1 MPYNPNKMPTAA
13 ETQAE
18 QESSAERPKK
28 RASTEGQESSTARAI
43 KEQED
48 RANKQKIEELQKL
61 LGIKKLKDP
70 EAMLYAVIDRGEVSM
85 EQIQQTADFLE
96 ARQIQLQQELLTET
110 NESKK
115 AALKA
120 KIEANSSLIFK
131 LEDARNAI
139 KEAGAQN
146 NPEQAARILDK
157 VLVRDKDIAKG
168 ADKAI
173 RSLEREQA
181 QLESELESV
190 YQEITARESG
200 AKKDPG
206 FMQRMSLGLGNLMRR
221 ISSQQEL
228 AQTPQTMSSRE
239 LTFKRREIQQRLNQ
253 LEMDLINLR
262 PAKQARP
269 ETTWTAPIEEG
280 ATELGEEDIITDEE
294 LEQQAEAKKKAVA
307 RMPKP
312 KQHEAEAPVD
322 MSAVMRPEELPEATD
337 ETSGVRRKAI
347 ELPKPKAVEKA
358 DERWTYEEVKSPRMP
373 KPRAHGAEA
382 PVDMAEVMLP
392 RPYEEES
399 EEVSGVRRKA
409 IEMPKP
415 RKYAKDERA
424 SVADVLRQEQAE
436 NEAREKAEF
445 QKKVAWAEKLLP
457 GGQAAAINQDVLGQM
472 GVNWGSANEQQRQFS
487 VDYVF
492 KAAAVQEA
500 LNSGNDEAYNRA
512 KQDLQKFEKT
522 LEETLTSPYF
532 EPSGRAGIGVTLESG
547 RAEQGRAA
555 SRMAGGQEAARG
567 RLKARRA
574 VNESPV
580 IQGVSAQAVEAE
592 EERRKAEQEERLMSG
607 ARAAQEIV
615 DREEN
620 RTESVK
626 RSAKEAMAKARI
638 PEPPAELRLQAEI
651 GKRMMSPMTIER
663 TAALVPKAEELW
675 NLVNEQLAKKPK
687 AEKALKSIKDGNES
701 NPATLYVMAMG
712 RYLEAAK
719 EPAPTEIINALAQRI
734 MDANSALGIEG
745 NALVQSVMAER
756 GKKYGKAVGRN
767 LPRGKETTAQQ
778 ARRTAR
784 I

>member
-1 MPYNPNKMPTAA
+1 
-13 ETQAE
+13 
-18 QESSAERPKK
+18 
-28 RASTEGQESSTARAI
+28 
-43 KEQED
+43 
-48 RANKQKIEELQKL
+48 
-61 LGIKKLKDP
+61 
-70 EAMLYAVIDRGEVSM
+70 
-85 EQIQQTADFLE
+85 
-96 ARQIQLQQELLTET
+96 
-110 NESKK
+110 
-115 AALKA
+115 
-120 KIEANSSLIFK
+120 
-131 LEDARNAI
+131 
-139 KEAGAQN
+139 
-146 NPEQAARILDK
+146 
-157 VLVRDKDIAKG
+157 
-168 ADKAI
+168 
-173 RSLEREQA
+173 
-181 QLESELESV
+181 
-190 YQEITARESG
+190 
-200 AKKDPG
+200 
-206 FMQRMSLGLGNLMRR
+206 
-221 ISSQQEL
+221 
-228 AQTPQTMSSRE
+228 
-239 LTFKRREIQQRLNQ
+239 
-253 LEMDLINLR
+253 MDLINLR
-262 PAKQARP
+262 PVKQARP
-269 ETTWTAPIEEG
+269 ESTWTAPIEEG
-280 ATELGEEDIITDEE
+280 ATELTEEDIITDEE

-312 KQHEAEAPVD
+312 KQYGAEAPVD

-373 KPRAHGAEA
+373 KPRAHEAEA

-457 GGQAAAINQDVLGQM
+457 GGQAAAMNQDVLGQM

-492 KAAAVQEA
+492 KAATVQEA
-500 LNSGNDEAYNRA
+500 LNSGNDKAFNRA

-522 LEETLTSPYF
+522 LGLVTSPYF
-532 EPSGRAGIGVTLESG
+532 EPSGRAGVGVTLESG

-555 SRMAGGQEAARG
+555 SRLAGGQEAVRG
-567 RLKARRA
+567 RVKARRA

-580 IQGVSAQAVEAE
+580 IQGVSAQAIEAE

-626 RSAKEAMAKARI
+626 GSAKEAMAKDRI

-651 GKRMMSPMTIER
+651 GKRMMEPMTIER
-663 TAALVPKAEELW
+663 TAALVPKAKELW
-675 NLVNEQLAKKPK
+675 DLVSEQLNKKPK

-712 RYLEAAK
+712 RYLEAAN
-719 EPAPTEIINALAQRI
+719 EPAPTEIINALAQRV
-734 MDANSALGIEG
+734 MDANRALGIEG

-756 GKKYGKAVGRN
+756 GKKYGKAPGRN
-767 LPRGKETTAQQ
+767 ITRGKETTAQQ

-784 I
+784 F